1 MRHDLQMTRPAT
13 DVLLIADT
21 HLGPGAADRLISRI
35 ADRLAEADVVLHAG
49 DVTDRSVLQALVAAA
64 PNAEVHAVAGNLDH
78 NTVVRQVKK
87 AFAREGFLDG
97 RAEPVSPRQTEKA
110 RKVTAGEAR
119 TVRPQEQVNL
129 VLGVKG
135 MTRTDPRRFA
145 LGVLNTAL
153 GGGTSSRMFQ
163 EVRELRGLA
172 YSVYSFATHHADAG
186 VVGVSVGCLPGKYDA
201 VLETVRGE
209 LAKVA
214 REGITAE
221 ELERGK
227 GQLKGGLVLG
237 LEDSGSRMSRLGK
250 AELVY
255 DELLTIDEVLGRI
268 DAVTLDDVT
277 TLARDLFTQPE
288 LLAVVGP
295 ER

>member
-1 MRHDLQMTRPAT
+1 MTYTLDSR
-13 DVLLIADT
+13 LLSVARQTYAI
-21 HLGPGAADRLISRI
+21 
-35 ADRLAEADVVLHAG
+35 AG
-49 DVTDRSVLQALVAAA
+49 DGPVPMINDGPA
-64 PNAEVHAVAGNLDH
+64 P
-78 NTVVRQVKK
+78 
-87 AFAREGFLDG
+87 
-97 RAEPVSPRQTEKA
+97 
-110 RKVTAGEAR
+110 
-119 TVRPQEQVNL
+119 
-129 VLGVKG
+129 
-135 MTRTDPRRFA
+135 
-145 LGVLNTAL
+145 
-153 GGGTSSRMFQ
+153 TSSNAIGWTATPYG
-163 EVRELRGLA
+163 VRSGPA
-172 YSVYSFATHHADAG
+172 NDDAG
-186 VVGVSVGCLPGKYDA
+186 LVGVFVGCLPAKVDA
-201 VLETVRGE
+201 VLQTVRDE

-214 REGITAE
+214 AHGITAE